1 MNHITIIKYAIII
14 VLFQY
19 FEKVSSKYILEFD
32 NFRIFVFVILKRV
45 LSIHS
50 LFSID
55 IFMFD
60 TSRLFFE

>member
-1 MNHITIIKYAIII
+1 MMNHITIIKYAI

-19 FEKVSSKYILEFD
+19 FEKVSSKYLLEFD
-32 NFRIFVFVILKRV
+32 NFRIFVILKRV

-60 TSRLFFE
+60 TSRLFVSK

>member
-1 MNHITIIKYAIII
+1 MNHITIIKYAI

-19 FEKVSSKYILEFD
+19 FEKVSSKYLLEFD
-32 NFRIFVFVILKRV
+32 NFRIFVILKRV

>member
-1 MNHITIIKYAIII
+1 MMNHITIIKYAI

-19 FEKVSSKYILEFD
+19 FEKVSSKYLLEFD
-32 NFRIFVFVILKRV
+32 NFRIFV
-45 LSIHS
+45 LSKHP

-55 IFMFD
+55 ILMFD

>member
-1 MNHITIIKYAIII
+1 MMSHITIIKYAI

-19 FEKVSSKYILEFD
+19 FEKVSSKYLLEFD
-32 NFRIFVFVILKRV
+32 NFRIFVILKRV

>member
-1 MNHITIIKYAIII
+1 MMNHITIIKYAI

-19 FEKVSSKYILEFD
+19 FEKVSSKYLLEFD
-32 NFRIFVFVILKRV
+32 NFRKFVFVILKRV

-60 TSRLFFE
+60 TSRLFVSK